1 MISIFFCALAFS
13 ACMFAGTRS
22 LRAGLLTL
30 IGFGYVYGIIRANYP
45 DAWTYLMFDAGV
57 ISLCL
62 VQLWR
67 PLSRDQRAR
76 AGDLKL
82 WLTALVAWPAL
93 LFFLFPSSNPLV
105 ELVGLR
111 GNVFLLPFLL
121 LGARLE
127 SDDLFWLAERLALLN
142 IAVVAFAV
150 LQYFVGIEQFF
161 PKNEVTEIIYKSRD
175 VVNRSAHRIPSSF
188 SSAHAFAGTLVM
200 TLPLLLGVW
209 SGHKKGWRAHIMSV
223 AVMLSLLGIFI
234 AAARLHVITAGLMVL
249 VVTLFGTFVRGQRLK
264 WAIVLLLV
272 GYVVAGNARLQ
283 RFTTLGDTE
292 FVSERIGGSVNE
304 GLFDLMGRYPLG
316 NGLAGG
322 GTSIPY
328 FLREEAPEAIG
339 MESEYARIALEQGV
353 PGLVLWLLFVVWIWT
368 RRPWRVRDEWSTG
381 RLAGWAACVVLFAMG
396 FIGTG
401 LLTSVPQTVLM
412 LLMTGWIATARRQV
426 SVVAFLPRR
435 NALASAGR
443 PTVPQIAANGPSRAQ
458 RSRPLVSGKV
468 S

>member
-1 MISIFFCALAFS
+1 MISIFFVGLAFS
-13 ACMFAGTRS
+13 ACMFTGTRS

-30 IGFGYVYGIIRANYP
+30 MGFGYVYGIVRANYP
-45 DAWTYLMFDAGV
+45 DVWTYLMFDAGV
-57 ISLCL
+57 IALFL

-67 PLSRDQRAR
+67 PLPRDQRAS

-82 WLTALVAWPAL
+82 WLTALIAWPAL
-93 LFFLFPSSNPLV
+93 LFLLFPGSNPLV

-121 LGARLE
+121 FGARLE
-127 SDDLFWLAERLALLN
+127 SDDLFWLAERLALFN
-142 IAVVAFAV
+142 IAVVALAV

-161 PKNEVTEIIYKSRD
+161 PRNEVTEIIYKSRD

-188 SSAHAFAGTLVM
+188 SSAHAFAGTMVM
-200 TLPLLLGVW
+200 TLPLLLGAW
-209 SGHKKGWRAHIMSV
+209 SMHRKGWRAHIMSV

-249 VVTLFGTFVRGQRLK
+249 AVTLFGSFVRGQRLK
-264 WAIVLLLV
+264 WVVGLLLV

-304 GLFDLMGRYPLG
+304 GVFDLMGRYPLG

-322 GTSIPY
+322 GTSIPH
-328 FLREEAPEAIG
+328 FLREDAPEAIG

-353 PGLVLWLLFVVWIWT
+353 PGLALWLLFVMWIWT

-381 RLAGWAACVVLFAMG
+381 RLAGWTACVVLFAMG

-412 LLMTGWIATARRQV
+412 LLTAGWVTTVRRQV
-426 SVVAFLPRR
+426 PAAVALTHRKGSAP
-435 NALASAGR
+435 AGR
-443 PTVPQIAANGPSRAQ
+443 RTVPQVAANRPS
-458 RSRPLVSGKV
+458 
-468 S
+468 